1 VEIPKKFGVKK
12 LIENAILDLLRDLVE
27 NIFVF
32 VRFEGLVLVDLPL
45 IFEMLLN
52 LVLQCYV
59 DWCIVVKLFE
69 YAEKL

>member
-45 IFEMLLN
+45 VFEMLLN
-52 LVLQCYV
+52 LVL
-59 DWCIVVKLFE
+59 
-69 YAEKL
+69 